1 MPVAT
6 PSRIGVVRWAMGRS
20 PMPQARRATNGMANR
35 VSSTVYGVAILAA
48 AAVSSSRSADGIWV
62 MARERMAA
70 PSHADALL
78 DDTHQWMES
87 RPPLAS
93 ASAVAVTRNMAPEV
107 PTGQSL
113 TDTTAKPSTWG
124 NRIKR
129 LRSSKSHHRRPRL
142 NGVPGRDIREERT
155 KRRSPRE
162 RGSPDPIS
170 RRSSA
175 GLSPSIWRT

>member
-1 MPVAT
+1 
-6 PSRIGVVRWAMGRS
+6 
-20 PMPQARRATNGMANR
+20 
-35 VSSTVYGVAILAA
+35 
-48 AAVSSSRSADGIWV
+48 

-93 ASAVAVTRNMAPEV
+93 ASAVAVTRSMAPEV

-129 LRSSKSHHRRPRL
+129 LRSSKEP
-142 NGVPGRDIREERT
+142 P
-155 KRRSPRE
+155 SPTPTE
-162 RGSPDPIS
+162 RGTGTGRQ
-170 RRSSA
+170 RRA
-175 GLSPSIWRT
+175 DKTP